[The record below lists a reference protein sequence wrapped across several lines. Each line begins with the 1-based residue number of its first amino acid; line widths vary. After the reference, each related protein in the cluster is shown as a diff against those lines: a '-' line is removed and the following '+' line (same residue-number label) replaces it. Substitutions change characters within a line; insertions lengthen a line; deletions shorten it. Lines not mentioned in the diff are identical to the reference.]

1 MTRIKRVRP
10 MVGILQAP
18 QGQIS
23 PRESL
28 LCGAGD
34 SHVGKVRTSNE
45 DVLLLEPALGLYA
58 VLDGM
63 GGASAG
69 DVAARLA
76 CEVIRDV
83 VKQNRTR
90 LAPRELLGAAITA
103 ASSAVLSDAQ
113 RHHDRHG
120 MGTTV
125 VACLVAA
132 RGVVVAHVGD
142 SRAYL
147 WRDSQLQSL
156 TRDHTVVQDLV
167 DRGVMSV
174 AAAARHP
181 YRSVLS
187 RNLGAKSEPRVDSLD
202 LELRSGD
209 RLLLCSDG
217 LYSYATVDAIQY
229 LLGSGRSPKDTAHDL
244 IELALNGGGGDNVSV
259 VVIEASRS

>member
-1 MTRIKRVRP
+1 MARTKHARSIVGTSPVPGRP
-10 MVGILQAP
+10 
-18 QGQIS
+18 S
-23 PRESL
+23 

-69 DVAARLA
+69 EVAARLA

-83 VKQNRTR
+83 VKHNRTR
-90 LAPRELLGAAITA
+90 LPPRELLGVAITA
-103 ASSAVLSDAQ
+103 ASAAVLSDAQ
-113 RHHDRHG
+113 RHHARHG

-132 RGVVVAHVGD
+132 QGVVVAHVGD

-147 WRDSQLQSL
+147 WRDSQLQAL

-167 DRGVMSV
+167 DRGVMSA

-187 RNLGAKSEPRVDSLD
+187 RNLGARSEPRVDSIE
-202 LELRSGD
+202 LELRPGD

-217 LYSYATVDAIQY
+217 LYSYAAADAIQY
-229 LLGSGRSPKDTAHDL
+229 LLGSGRTPEDTTHAL
-244 IELALNGGGGDNVSV
+244 IELALHGGGGDNVSV
-259 VVIEASRS
+259 VVIEPSRP